1 MKNKAQYVRD
11 HVSPFGKDVRQATG
25 KHFGISNALIIR
37 AVMGDEK
44 ACKKI
49 SDMGQVGERLSLA
62 MPIIQ
67 KHAENYIHGI
77 KEYNAALVSIYKT
90 GGDGSLAITKA
101 GSDLALANDK
111 YKNKL
116 LEYKTK
122 LFADLKAEGERH
134 NDAMDSIEL
143 RAWVDSHV
151 REVDAF
157 AAQEAI
163 SNAPY
168 LKQLQADK
176 ELSKQRMLHWLQN
189 GSESN
194 TALIPEKN
202 YITSEV
208 KKFWHEV
215 RGIFS

>member
-1 MKNKAQYVRD
+1 MKTKGKYVKD
-11 HVSPFGKDVRQATG
+11 CVSKFGKDVRGATS
-25 KHFGISNALIIR
+25 KHFGINNALILR

-44 ACKKI
+44 ACKQI
-49 SDMGQVGERLSLA
+49 SDMGHLGERLQLA
-62 MPIIQ
+62 MPVIQ
-67 KHAENYIHGI
+67 KHAENYIEGV
-77 KEYNAALVSIYKT
+77 KEYNVALAAIYKA
-90 GGDGSLAITKA
+90 GGDSSLTIDKA
-101 GSDLALANDK
+101 GSDLALANTK
-111 YKNKL
+111 YQNKL

-134 NDAMDSIEL
+134 SDAMDVIEL
-143 RAWVDSHV
+143 RAWVDSFV

-168 LKQLQADK
+168 LKQLIADR
-176 ELSKQRMLHWLQN
+176 ELSKQRMLHWLEH

-194 TALIPEKN
+194 VSLIPEKN
-202 YITSEV
+202 YLTDPI